1 MQPCIY
7 ATSGWGIHD
16 ERWTKALRD
25 VGFEPTIVRL
35 GIDAQSPSEL
45 RRAVESHSNPTT
57 PVLAGPLDSV
67 ACHLTSLA
75 APVVGLSWGFD
86 LHTMSDTRWLVE
98 LQGLIVDSEATA
110 LIAENA
116 GVPTTR
122 ITRLP
127 WGVDLSAFSP
137 TGPKEDFTRWGVPT
151 GAATVLSLR
160 AHEPLYRVADIID
173 GFASIADSNSA
184 IHLIIGHSGSLTDQL
199 KRQAQ
204 QRNIHERTHF
214 IGSVPESDLPALLRG
229 TRLYVSASEV
239 DGTSVTLL
247 QAMACGTP
255 VLVSDTPGNIAWI
268 REGNTGHVFQT
279 GNAQDLA
286 RGLNAA
292 LDDTSIDDQTQRARD
307 RVLADADWS
316 RNVSRLKQALERAT
330 LDS

>member
-16 ERWTKALRD
+16 ERWTTALRD

-35 GIDAQSPSEL
+35 GIDAQSPSDL
-45 RRAVESHSNPTT
+45 RRAVDSHSSATT

-67 ACHLTSLA
+67 ACHLTGLP

-86 LHTMSDTRWLVE
+86 LHTMGDTRWLVE
-98 LQGLIVDSEATA
+98 LEGLIVDSEATA
-110 LIAENA
+110 LIAESA

-127 WGVDLSAFSP
+127 WGVDLSVFTP

-173 GFASIADSNSA
+173 GFANIADSNPDV
-184 IHLIIGHSGSLTDQL
+184 HLIIGHSGSLTDEL
-199 KRQAQ
+199 RQRAQ
-204 QRNIHERTHF
+204 QLHIHDRTHF

-247 QAMACGTP
+247 QAMTCGTP
-255 VLVSDTPGNIAWI
+255 VLVSNTPGNLSWI
-268 REGNTGHVFQT
+268 GEADTGHVFQT

-292 LDDTSIDDQTQRARD
+292 LGDPSTNDLTRRARN
-307 RVLADADWS
+307 RVLADADWL
-316 RNVSRLKQALERAT
+316 RNVSRLKQALDRAT